1 MTDQTHPVAA
11 RIRRSLETAL
21 APQQLAVIDESHKH
35 AGHAHM
41 METPGHADSH
51 GETHFRIKVVAE
63 SFRGK
68 SRIERH
74 RQINALLA
82 PEMGPG
88 KVHAL
93 AIEARAPGE

>member
-1 MTDQTHPVAA
+1 MTDQDHPVAE

-21 APQQLAVIDESHKH
+21 APQQLAVIDESQKH

-41 METPGHADSH
+41 LEKPGHATTQ

-74 RQINALLA
+74 RTINALLA
-82 PEMGPG
+82 AEMGPG